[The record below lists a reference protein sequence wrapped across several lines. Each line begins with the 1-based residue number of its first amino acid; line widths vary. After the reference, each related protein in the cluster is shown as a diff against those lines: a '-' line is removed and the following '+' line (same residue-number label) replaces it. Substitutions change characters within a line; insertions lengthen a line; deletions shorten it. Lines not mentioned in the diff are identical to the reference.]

1 MIKQVKITVNDANDR
16 ERQFLQILS
25 GVPNQKQYI
34 IDCVLRCSGQSD
46 QAATKQD
53 IQDAVEELKH
63 FLGSTGQQDPVKQQP
78 ENEEKKKKGKKLCD
92 W

>member
-34 IDCVLRCSGQSD
+34 IDCVLRCSVEAD
-46 QAATKQD
+46 HAATKQD
-53 IQDAVEELKH
+53 IRDAVEELKR
-63 FLGSTGQQDPVKQQP
+63 FLCSTGQQDLSKKQQ
-78 ENEEKKKKGKKLCD
+78 ENEEKKKKGKRLCD

>member
-1 MIKQVKITVNDANDR
+1 MIKQVKITANDANEKDR
-16 ERQFLQILS
+16 RFLQILS

-34 IDCVLRCSGQSD
+34 IDCVLRCSD
-46 QAATKQD
+46 ETEQAATKQD

-63 FLGSTGQQDPVKQQP
+63 FLSSTGQQDSAEKQP